1 MNVRTASGRS
11 AIKAHIFH
19 TREQRYDYVLN
30 VLFAAG
36 EITDEKVED
45 IFGLSNADTG
55 LKHLCREAI
64 RKHLLGVDANV
75 NLFQRI
81 PKLGLPSLL
90 VNYLLYHTSLDH
102 CDAEHF

>member
-1 MNVRTASGRS
+1 M
-11 AIKAHIFH
+11 F
-19 TREQRYDYVLN
+19 
-30 VLFAAG
+30 LFAAG

-45 IFGLSNADTG
+45 IFGLSKADTG
-55 LKHLCREAI
+55 LKHFCREAI
-64 RKHLLGVDANV
+64 RKHLLGIDENI

-90 VNYLLYHTSLDH
+90 VNYLLYYASLDH